1 MRTSDVKAARKI
13 AVEMADNLDSL
24 FRSIRS
30 GNRLLSMAELEPF
43 VQLERRQKTEALI
56 VESLENFDSRRQE
69 GEEWESFH
77 ARTFKQEVLREALG
91 SVESSGLKPPK
102 KYNDWKGVL
111 KAIEQY
117 HEPIAHH
124 FYKSVGNEL
133 QVIDSQIV
141 EMVLLELI
149 KENTIALPVHDSF
162 RYKVKDMQLLIKKM
176 NVATKHYLGSE
187 LFITLEH
194 QALNEP
200 PKALTTS
207 NSNYYSR
214 RNNFLKRFNK
224 VEEPFETYLL

>member
-1 MRTSDVKAARKI
+1 MLNSK
-13 AVEMADNLDSL
+13 SY
-24 FRSIRS
+24 
-30 GNRLLSMAELEPF
+30 
-43 VQLERRQKTEALI
+43 
-56 VESLENFDSRRQE
+56 
-69 GEEWESFH
+69 
-77 ARTFKQEVLREALG
+77 REALG

-124 FYKSVGNEL
+124 FYKSVGSEL
-133 QVIDSQIV
+133 QAVDSQIV

-224 VEEPFETYLL
+224 VEEPCEPYLL